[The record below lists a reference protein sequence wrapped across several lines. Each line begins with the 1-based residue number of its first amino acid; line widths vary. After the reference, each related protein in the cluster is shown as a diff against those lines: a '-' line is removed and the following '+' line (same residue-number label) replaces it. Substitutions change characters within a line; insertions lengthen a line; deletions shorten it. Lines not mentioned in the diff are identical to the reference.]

1 MPIGNLNANLNLL
14 SDYVND
20 MHNTLGYRM
29 CMIAFGAT
37 YIDIEGHMKMKWNVC
52 SLCVILNRGVLNRNY
67 LCMLSIFDK
76 QCILL

>member
-1 MPIGNLNANLNLL
+1 
-14 SDYVND
+14 

-52 SLCVILNRGVLNRNY
+52 SLCDN
-67 LCMLSIFDK
+67 MK
-76 QCILL
+76 QRCFEQKLFVYA

>member
-52 SLCVILNRGVLNRNY
+52 SLCDN
-67 LCMLSIFDK
+67 MK
-76 QCILL
+76 QRCFEQKLFVYA